1 MHPDYEKLQKKSYSN
16 QVGGI
21 TIPTD
26 ELHDIVVIP
35 LGFQPLGISGSGNR
49 IAIAAYFEP
58 AICMAEIN
66 TDENGMHFNVN
77 WIRGVN
83 HGIQSVRLF
92 PDMLIYG
99 EANRAQ
105 TVNFGPNGTLW
116 VTRNAD
122 RKFFILTP
130 SNSPGGRWTL
140 TGSITLLE
148 NHNMA
153 FLHAA
158 LLHIGHN
165 DIYAIESSDD
175 GNEWRFSIYSLTDGQ
190 FTCGSNDI
198 IKPYTYGIGSAQ
210 DGGLLTISDFRAE
223 KHGIYRY
230 GKLAYPD
237 IYGNGI
243 CLLQDGSALVTRYG
257 QASPGCFNG
266 EPGKLIYIPKH
277 LLP

>member
-1 MHPDYEKLQKKSYSN
+1 MHPKYEEAQKKSYAN
-16 QVGGI
+16 QTGGI

-26 ELHDIVVIP
+26 ELNGIVEIS
-35 LGFQPLGISGSGNR
+35 LGFQPLGISSSGNR

-58 AICMAEIN
+58 AICLAEIN
-66 TDENGMHFNVN
+66 TDENGMHFKVS

-83 HGIQSVRLF
+83 NGISSVRLF
-92 PDMLIYG
+92 PDMLIWG

-130 SNSPGGRWTL
+130 SDSPGGRWTL
-140 TGSITLLE
+140 TGSITLPE
-148 NHNMA
+148 NSGMA
-153 FLHAA
+153 YIHSA
-158 LLHIGHN
+158 LLLPEL
-165 DIYAIESSDD
+165 DTLYLIESSGD
-175 GNEWRFSIYSLTDGQ
+175 GNEWRLGIYSSVDDTII
-190 FTCGSNDI
+190 CGSSDAV
-198 IKPYTYGIGSAQ
+198 KPYTYGIGSAKN
-210 DGGLLTISDFRAE
+210 GLFTISDFRTE
-223 KHGIYRY
+223 EHGIYKY
-230 GKLAYPD
+230 GKLVLPD

-243 CLLQDGSALVTRYG
+243 CLLPDGSALVTRYG

-277 LLP
+277 LFP